1 MKKISILIFLAL
13 ILSFNSFASSLPAS
27 DEKAIRAVWKDFEV
41 AYNRNDV
48 KKLSSLWFENGDL
61 FTLSGGIFRGRDE
74 IAGFFSETLS
84 KNYKNSKF
92 ELVIDQIRKI
102 KEDVAIVDGSWKVS
116 GKGLPKGYKVN
127 GIYTQILMKSN
138 NKWLIVAARPSI
150 PLKGHTRNHGRKI
163 QKKIIE

>member
-1 MKKISILIFLAL
+1 MK
-13 ILSFNSFASSLPAS
+13 
-27 DEKAIRAVWKDFEV
+27 
-41 AYNRNDV
+41 
-48 KKLSSLWFENGDL
+48 
-61 FTLSGGIFRGRDE
+61 

-102 KEDVAIVDGSWKVS
+102 KEDIAIVDGSWKVS

-138 NKWLIVAARPSI
+138 NKWQIVAARPSI
-150 PLKGHTRNHGRKI
+150 PLKGHTRNHGRQAVTKCNFLNFCI
-163 QKKIIE
+163 KK